1 MSSLMWILLGAT
13 ALPLAAWLAWMR
25 PAFASRWRQT
35 SVIARWGSVALW
47 GIGAGFLF
55 FCPHADRFTGLDDM
69 TYRQMA
75 QAFAEG
81 RGFHDPDAVMA
92 EVPSALRRDFW
103 LCDDSL
109 VRPTRDRAFQL
120 KGPEWVAT
128 TPYFMP
134 VLPLAAAGLEPA
146 LSPERFVP
154 LVGAL
159 WLALVLAAGFSAG
172 GGWGT
177 LAATALIAGTAWPAW
192 FFRGFYAEA
201 VGAAL
206 IAGVVAVA
214 SVRPLRGGW
223 AAGAGFALGLA
234 VGYHPTLAVLSAPVA
249 LGLMLERR
257 EFATAVGVVTGGL
270 AGAFPFWA
278 LTRWVCQPYG
288 DWTRWATLKKMVFSV
303 PEHRA
308 LALALGG
315 MAILF
320 VLAMCAGFSPAVRA
334 WIRKRDRAATPWGW
348 LALGAL
354 PLLVIV
360 LLPGAAGAA
369 LRSGASSTWSG
380 IRWPYGLLALAAAGT
395 VLRKRPIRERFWL
408 VALCWAALLFLFVK
422 GVEIPVGLWS
432 QRRFLPVVLVGIA
445 LLAAPAS
452 AALAGTSGTK
462 GKTAV
467 ALLAL
472 LAGGINAVRWPAAY
486 VAVNERGATE
496 WVEAVAQNMG
506 TNRWV
511 VFDYYAHGVPYAA
524 GLKHRVLGLGEFSGA
539 RWPDVAEWI
548 SSLAPTE
555 EVWVATSWS
564 PTALEDGWRL
574 EPVFSATGR
583 FPVVKTKAF
592 FPAVPGERIVQ
603 NAFARAIPLAPGE
616 TAAQDKVLDGSP
628 IGLRGPWGPIRNGM
642 TWTRQGSGILGPVPE
657 KGGRAQIQIDGSWTP
672 PDANWT
678 AQILWVTP
686 PWGGAELR
694 LEMPAGAAVAQ
705 GEFARPENDGNRK
718 RTGLYAFRAER
729 PYDPGSFGLRGY
741 FPDLGVQVRRII
753 IRVESGGAPV
763 PD

>member
-1 MSSLMWILLGAT
+1 MWILLGAT
-13 ALPLAAWLAWMR
+13 ALPLAALLAWMR
-25 PAFASRWRQT
+25 PAFVSRWR
-35 SVIARWGSVALW
+35 SASARARWGCVALW

-55 FCPHADRFTGLDDM
+55 FYPHDDRFTGLDDM

-92 EVPSALRRDFW
+92 ETPPALRRDFW
-103 LCDDSL
+103 LCDDPL

-120 KGPEWVAT
+120 EGPEGIET

-177 LAATALIAGTAWPAW
+177 VVATALIAGTAWPAW

-206 IAGVVAVA
+206 IAAVVAAA
-214 SVRPLRGGW
+214 SARPLRGGW

-257 EFATAVGVVTGGL
+257 DPKTALGVAAGGL

-288 DWTRWATLKKMVFSV
+288 DWTRWATLKQMVFSV

-308 LALALGG
+308 LALALVG
-315 MAILF
+315 MALLSL
-320 VLAMCAGFSPAVRA
+320 LAVCAGFSPAVRA
-334 WIRKRDRAATPWGW
+334 WIRKRDRAASPWGW

-354 PLLVIV
+354 PLLLMV
-360 LLPGAAGAA
+360 LLPGGVGAT
-369 LRSGASSTWSG
+369 LRSGAVSTWSG

-395 VLRKRPIRERFWL
+395 VLLEGRPIRERFWL
-408 VALCWAALLFLFVK
+408 VALCWASLLFLFVK

-432 QRRFLPVVLVGIA
+432 QRRFLPVVLMGIA

-452 AALAGTSGTK
+452 AALAGMSGTK
-462 GKTAV
+462 GKTVV
-467 ALLAL
+467 AFVAL
-472 LAGGINAVRWPAAY
+472 LAGGANVFRWPTAY
-486 VAVNERGATE
+486 FTVNDRGATE
-496 WVEAVAQNMG
+496 WAETVAQRLG
-506 TNRWV
+506 TDRRI
-511 VFDYYAHGVPYAA
+511 VFDYYAHSVPYAA
-524 GLKHRVLGLGEFSGA
+524 GLKHRVLGLGEGA
-539 RWPDVAEWI
+539 DPHWPDVAGWI
-548 SSLAPTE
+548 SALAQTE
-555 EVWVATSWS
+555 EVWIATSWS
-564 PTALEDGWRL
+564 PTALEDGLRL
-574 EPVFSATGR
+574 EPVFAATGR
-583 FPVVKTKAF
+583 FPVVRTRAF
-592 FPAVPGERIVQ
+592 FPAEPGERIVQ
-603 NAFARAIPLAPGE
+603 NVFLRAVPLAPGE

-628 IGLRGPWGPIRNGM
+628 VGLRGSWGPVRKGAA
-642 TWTRQGSGILGPVPE
+642 WTRQGSGIVGPIPE
-657 KGGRAQIQIDGSWTP
+657 KGGRAMLRAEGSWSP
-672 PDANWT
+672 PAAEWT
-678 AQILWVTP
+678 KQILRVTP
-686 PWGGAELR
+686 PWGGREIG
-694 LEMPAGAAVAQ
+694 LEFPAGAATAQ
-705 GEFARPENDGNRK
+705 GECERPRNDGDRK
-718 RTGLYAFRAER
+718 ATGIYSFRVDR
-729 PYDPGSFGLRGY
+729 PYDPAKDGLRGY
-741 FPDLGVQVRRII
+741 PPDLGVQLRRII
-753 IRVESGGAPV
+753 IRVESDGPSV
-763 PD
+763 TD